1 MKISIEWLRDYVDL
15 PGDIAQLRQD
25 LTMAGLVVESVEQAN
40 GAPVLEI
47 EVTANRP
54 DCLSY
59 LGVAREIAALYRGHL
74 RAIPLAKALRRD
86 GERIPYSIEIH
97 DPDLCPRYVGLLL
110 DGIRVGPS
118 PDWLQKRLQAS
129 GMRPVNNVVD
139 ITNYVLLEVGHP
151 LHAFDFDRLR
161 QGRIVV
167 ARARQDQRMVTLD
180 GVERVLDGEMLLIND
195 GGGPVAIAGIM
206 GGRDSEING
215 ATDKVLL
222 ECAYF
227 TPASIRRTSRKLGLS
242 TEASYRFER
251 GADWNGPTTA
261 IARACYL
268 IRRMARGRIAGNCR
282 DVYPSPIA
290 PVEIE
295 LSGQRTESLL
305 GVRLA
310 PEFIESTLKRLYFKP
325 VRKGKGRWLVQCPS
339 HRADM
344 ELEADLIEEIAR
356 FHGYQHIP
364 PTLPPGRV
372 AGKLSASFA
381 YESAVRN
388 ILIGLGY
395 HETVNLSFAGDAD
408 IRRFPLREGGAPLEI
423 RNPLTEDTQYLRG
436 SLAPGLLRNA
446 RHNFNH
452 DVRQL
457 RIFEIGKVFCRD
469 TEGAIV
475 ERNALGILGTGG
487 FAGKNWLHTAGEYEF
502 FHLKG
507 VVTTL
512 LSGLRCAGAEVT
524 PASQI
529 PWLNDSRRSALLV
542 DGKCLGVLGAL
553 HPSLEEELKLKQPVF
568 LAEIDLQSLCG
579 HLFAPARYR
588 PLPRFPAVERD
599 LSVLVPMEISYGTLR
614 EGILARGI
622 PELASID
629 LMDVYE
635 GEQIPAGKAGI
646 TVRLTFL
653 DREGTLTVDRVQS
666 FSDNIRAFLQ
676 EEYGAA
682 FR

>member
-15 PGDIAQLRQD
+15 PDNIAQLRED
-25 LTMAGLVVESVEQAN
+25 LTMAGLVVESVQQAN
-40 GAPVLEI
+40 GAPVLEL

-59 LGVAREIAALYRGHL
+59 LGVAREIAALYKSRL
-74 RAIPLAKALRRD
+74 RAAPVSKALRRM
-86 GERIPYSIEIH
+86 GERIPYSIEIR
-97 DPDLCPRYVGLLL
+97 DPDLCPRYIGLLL

-118 PDWLQKRLQAS
+118 PDWLQKRLEAS
-129 GMRPVNNVVD
+129 GMRPVNNIVD

-151 LHAFDFDRLR
+151 LHAFDFDRLQ

-167 ARARQDQRMVTLD
+167 ARARQGQRMVTLD

-195 GGGPVAIAGIM
+195 GSGPVAIAGVM
-206 GGRDSEING
+206 GGRDSEIG
-215 ATDKVLL
+215 PATSTVLL

-227 TPASIRRTSRKLGLS
+227 QPASIRRTSRKLGLS

-268 IRRMARGRIAGNCR
+268 IQRLARGRIAGNFR

-290 PVEIE
+290 PVAIE

-310 PEFIESTLKRLYFKP
+310 PEFIESTLRRLSFKP

-339 HRADM
+339 YRADM

-356 FHGYQHIP
+356 FYGYQNIP
-364 PTLPPGRV
+364 ATMPHGRV

-395 HETVNLSFAGDAD
+395 HETINLSFASDAEN
-408 IRRFPLREGGAPLEI
+408 RRFPLREGAQLEI

-436 SLAPGLLRNA
+436 SLAPGLLRAA

-452 DVRQL
+452 NMRQL
-457 RIFEIGKVFCRD
+457 RIFEIGKVFCRNM
-469 TEGAIV
+469 EGAIV

-487 FAGKNWLHTAGEYEF
+487 FAGKNWLHTAGEYDF

-512 LSGLRCAGAEVT
+512 LSGLHCPGAEVVA
-524 PASQI
+524 ASQV
-529 PWLNDSRRSALLV
+529 PWLNDSSTSALLV
-542 DGKCLGVLGAL
+542 AGRCLGVLGAL

-568 LAEIDLQSLCG
+568 LAEIDLQSLHGC
-579 HLFAPARYR
+579 LFAPAQYR
-588 PLPRFPAVERD
+588 PLARFPAVERD
-599 LSVLVPMEISYGTLR
+599 LSILVPLEISYKTLS
-614 EGILARGI
+614 EGILACGI
-622 PELASID
+622 SELASID

-635 GEQIPAGKAGI
+635 GEQIPAGKAGM